1 MHRPFIAITAAAVM
15 ALTITTGASPA
26 TSAATVSPRAISPGA
41 SCHPSSIVV
50 RKHNV
55 LDIHVIRISCS
66 KAIAALRSRSWPRG
80 WSCRIVR
87 EFGQTYVR
95 RACTHGSQ
103 VIYFT
108 GGRKPFWK
116 T

>member
-1 MHRPFIAITAAAVM
+1 M
-15 ALTITTGASPA
+15 
-26 TSAATVSPRAISPGA
+26 
-41 SCHPSSIVV
+41 

-55 LDIHVIRISCS
+55 LDIHVIRISCA
-66 KAIAALRSRSWPRG
+66 KAIASLRSRSWPRG
-80 WSCRIVR
+80 WNCRIVR
-87 EFGQTYVR
+87 EFGRTYVR

>member
-1 MHRPFIAITAAAVM
+1 MRRPLIAITATAALM
-15 ALTITTGASPA
+15 LTITAGASLA
-26 TSAATVSPRAISPGA
+26 ASAPTVSPRAISPGA

-55 LDIHVIRISCS
+55 LDIHVIRISCTT
-66 KAIAALRSRSWPRG
+66 AIASLRSRSWPRG
-80 WSCRIVR
+80 WTCRIVR
-87 EFGQTYVR
+87 EFGRTYVR
-95 RACTHGSQ
+95 RACTRGSQ

>member
-1 MHRPFIAITAAAVM
+1 MHRPFIAIASTAAL
-15 ALTITTGASPA
+15 ALTIATGASLA
-26 TSAATVSPRAISPGA
+26 TAAPTVSPSAISPRA

-55 LDIHVIRISCS
+55 LDIHVIRISCA

-80 WSCRIVR
+80 WTCRVVR
-87 EFGQTYVR
+87 EFGRTYVR
-95 RACTHGSQ
+95 RACTHDSQ
-103 VIYFT
+103 VIYFS